1 MTTVWLAA
9 IIIGLAISGILSM
22 RWLGRAVDRD
32 MKAGTYAN
40 RFIYVN
46 EDGSARALTPDER
59 DYLNTKFYPTDGN
72 RPYVKSRYDQRTPD
86 GRISGFLLKKRLP
99 RRIPVKE

>member
-1 MTTVWLAA
+1 MTTIWLAA
-9 IIIGLAISGILSM
+9 LLIGLLISSILSM
-22 RWLGRAVDRD
+22 RWLGRAIDRE
-32 MKAGTYAN
+32 MKAGTYAS

-46 EDGSARALTPDER
+46 DDGSARGLTSDER

-72 RPYVKSRYDQRTPD
+72 RPYVKSRYNQRTPD

-99 RRIPVKE
+99 RRIQVKE

>member
-1 MTTVWLAA
+1 MTTMWLATA
-9 IIIGLAISGILSM
+9 FMSVLISGIFLM
-22 RWLGRAVDRD
+22 RWLGRTIDRD

-59 DYLNTKFYPTDGN
+59 NYLNTKFYPSDGS
-72 RPYVKSRYDQRTPD
+72 RPYVKSRYDQTTPD

-99 RRIPVKE
+99 RRIQVKE